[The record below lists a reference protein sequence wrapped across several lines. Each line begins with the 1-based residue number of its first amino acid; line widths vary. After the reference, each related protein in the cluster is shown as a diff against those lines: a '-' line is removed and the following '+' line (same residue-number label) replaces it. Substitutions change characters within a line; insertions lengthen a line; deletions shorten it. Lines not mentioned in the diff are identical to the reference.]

1 MESKFRNIREIV
13 QHLRHPYRLFFY
25 LALLGIIYM
34 VLDIVE
40 PVLAGH
46 IMDAFLSNEV
56 KTEIWQLGLLW
67 LSIFILKY
75 AVSYEKMRIGLFS
88 MLSGMENIQ
97 LSIFQT
103 ILSAPLAFFNQF
115 SVGYLMARQTDDV
128 FNLEGMMPHH
138 LVEGLL
144 AIAESFVILSC
155 MFYLNVWL
163 GIGAVLLKCLD
174 LFSNFYFP
182 LKQLYKEHNEARAIA
197 SSELQDVLKNI
208 LIIKA
213 AGKEK
218 EESQRFQE
226 CLKQYYGTWNKRDEI
241 NYIRSLLTRMSEDAS
256 YMIII
261 VLGGVSMYYGKMT
274 IGEITAFLLFYKKLS
289 SAFVGA
295 VPLIPLF
302 KIGEGAMERVDEL
315 KRHIPERKTSDDEK
329 GQMESRGKIE
339 LQNVKFSYNN
349 QRILQ
354 GVSMS
359 FKPGEITAIVG
370 KSGAGKST
378 IIKLLLG
385 LYQVEEGKILWNGN
399 DVNQINGQSMRSLI
413 SYIPQDAPL
422 FHRTLRENI
431 LYEAPESVSDE
442 DVSKVIARTGIQEMQ
457 KRFEQKEKAWNLE
470 TTVSGGERQRINLAR
485 ALLKNGSIYIFDE
498 ATSALDTETEKI
510 VQQTLRELSRT
521 KVVIIISH
529 RLSSVRKADKI
540 YVLDEGSVQ
549 ENGSHEELMKKK
561 GRYYRLF
568 EEQVKKNDEKQITG

>member
-1 MESKFRNIREIV
+1 MEAKFRNIRKIV
-13 QHLRHPYRLFFY
+13 QHLRHSYRLFFY

-46 IMDAFLSNEV
+46 IMDALLSNEV

-218 EESQRFQE
+218 EESQRFQK

-315 KRHIPERKTSDDEK
+315 KRHIPERKTSDDKK

-359 FKPGEITAIVG
+359 FKPGKITAIVG

-470 TTVSGGERQRINLAR
+470 TTVSGGERHRINLAR

-568 EEQVKKNDEKQITG
+568 EEQLKKNDEKQITG

>member
-1 MESKFRNIREIV
+1 MEAKFRNIRKIV
-13 QHLRHPYRLFFY
+13 QHLRHSYRLFFY

-46 IMDAFLSNEV
+46 IMDALLSNEV
-56 KTEIWQLGLLW
+56 EIEIWQLGLLW
-67 LSIFILKY
+67 LAVFILKY

-174 LFSNFYFP
+174 LFSNFYFS

-568 EEQVKKNDEKQITG
+568 EEQLKKNDEKQITG